1 MKAINIDWD
10 IDCNENIGEIELP
23 TEIIIP
29 GNITDDEEISDYISS
44 VSGFCHNG
52 YVLVKDFLDI
62 EVGDDIIVYDE
73 YNHDYEEHHI
83 KIESIEYDKENVT
96 ETNPK
101 GMVCYGK
108 DLSFWDEEQQDYD
121 GDNYI
126 TNVTESN
133 FIRFKEV

>member
-1 MKAINIDWD
+1 M
-10 IDCNENIGEIELP
+10 
-23 TEIIIP
+23 
-29 GNITDDEEISDYISS
+29 
-44 VSGFCHNG
+44 
-52 YVLVKDFLDI
+52 
-62 EVGDDIIVYDE
+62 
-73 YNHDYEEHHI
+73 
-83 KIESIEYDKENVT
+83 T

-121 GDNYI
+121 GDDYI